1 MESAEKK
8 KKKMKGEDESKKM
21 QEKQA
26 NAKEFT
32 SDIDG

>member
-1 MESAEKK
+1 
-8 KKKMKGEDESKKM
+8 MKGEDESKKM

-32 SDIDG
+32 SDIDGQRQP